1 MTDEIPTNILAV
13 ELQERQTVA
22 LESIASSLT
31 TFLGLIQ
38 GVSPAEMKRRAQ
50 EHKKARA
57 NARKKDGG
65 GRK

>member
-1 MTDEIPTNILAV
+1 VTDEIPTNILAV

-57 NARKKDGG
+57 NARKKNGG

>member
-13 ELQERQTVA
+13 ELQERQAVA

-57 NARKKDGG
+57 NARKKNGG
-65 GRK
+65 ARK

>member
-57 NARKKDGG
+57 NARKKNGG